1 MQDQETPR
9 PLPRNGFKQV
19 LKTRYVRPP
28 DRRRRKG
35 QDMTDAN
42 PTDLFSGTKEVAE
55 SHKFDEAKLAAW
67 MEKHVEGYKGPLTV
81 RQFKGGQS
89 NPTYQ
94 LITPTKKYVMRRKP
108 PGKLL
113 PSAHAVDREY
123 RVISALYPLGFP
135 VARPYGL
142 CEDESVTGTM
152 FYIMDMVEGRI
163 IWDATL
169 PDYTPEQRT
178 AIYEAKVSTFAALH
192 NVDWKKAGLEGFGK
206 EGDYVARQVHRWT
219 KQYQMSET
227 TKIPEM
233 DKLIDWLPKNIP
245 PGETTTIVHGD
256 YRIDNMIL
264 HPTEPK
270 VIAVLDWELS
280 TLGDPLADFTYHL
293 MSWVMPSSDPQR
305 PSIAGVADKPGYG
318 IPSKEQYVARY
329 CELTGRDGLPEL
341 DYYFAY
347 NAFRLAGILQGIV
360 GRVRDGTASNAAA
373 AQNEGRVAPL
383 AKFAYDCALRAGMPA

>member
-1 MQDQETPR
+1 
-9 PLPRNGFKQV
+9 
-19 LKTRYVRPP
+19 
-28 DRRRRKG
+28 
-35 QDMTDAN
+35 MTESAN
-42 PTDLFSGTKEVAE
+42 PSDVYTGTKAVADT
-55 SHKFDEAKLAAW
+55 HKFDEAALDRWLKAN
-67 MEKHVEGYKGPLTV
+67 VEGYAGPLEV

-94 LITPTKKYVMRRKP
+94 LITPNKKYVMRRKP

-113 PSAHAVDREY
+113 PSAHAVDREF
-123 RVISALYPLGFP
+123 RVISALYPTGFP

-142 CEDESVTGTM
+142 CEDDSVIGTM
-152 FYIMDMVEGRI
+152 FYVMDMVEGRI
-163 IWDATL
+163 LWDATL
-169 PDYTPEQRT
+169 PEYDPPMRRK
-178 AIYEAKVSTFAALH
+178 IFDAKLSTFAALH
-192 NVDWKKAGLEGFGK
+192 NTDWRRIGLEGFGK
-206 EGDYVARQVHRWT
+206 EGDYIARQIHRWT

-233 DKLIDWLPKNIP
+233 DKLIEWLPKNIP
-245 PGETTTIVHGD
+245 PGERTTIVHGD
-256 YRIDNMIL
+256 YRIDNMVL

-293 MSWVMPSSDPQR
+293 MQWKMPSSDPAR
-305 PSIAGVADKPGYG
+305 PSLAQVEDKEARG
-318 IPSKEQYVARY
+318 IPTIDQYVARY

-360 GRVRDGTASNAAA
+360 GRVRDGTASNAMA

-383 AKFAYDCALRAGMPA
+383 AKFAYACAKQAGLQG